1 MDELNDFFSAPITT
15 EDNTPIEETEVETTA
30 SETGS
35 PATATVETSTPET
48 VSNETSDVET
58 PPSDDRTNKPN
69 WVPVSALTAE
79 RNKARENE
87 QEVERLRNELARFQ
101 QVTPAQTAP
110 VYQTP
115 VQPQT
120 LAEQGIPDPV
130 DDPQGFYQH
139 TLNAARQEIQVQH
152 VQHSRIR
159 AVAKHGADYVNEV
172 ATWAVAHTQQYP
184 AFEREMLMQPDPA
197 EWVIEQKKR
206 FDLTNSFVVDPDAYV
221 RARAAELGFVA
232 VAPVAPAATS
242 TPALKDT
249 GPASLVTAKSN
260 TEAVSPKQAAK
271 DSFDAIFKR

>member
-1 MDELNDFFSAPITT
+1 MDDLSDFFSVPTT
-15 EDNTPIEETEVETTA
+15 TDDNTPLVEEQVETTETVTETPEPATEETTLETASTETPEVETPT
-30 SETGS
+30 SE
-35 PATATVETSTPET
+35 
-48 VSNETSDVET
+48 
-58 PPSDDRTNKPN
+58 DRTGNPN
-69 WVPVSALTAE
+69 WVPVSALTAQ

-87 QEVERLRNELARFQ
+87 QEVERLRNELARYQ

-139 TLNAARQEIQVQH
+139 TLNAARQEMQTQH
-152 VQHSRIR
+152 VQHSRQR
-159 AVAKHGADYVNEV
+159 AVAKYGADLVNDV
-172 ATWAVAHTQQYP
+172 ATWAVAHNQQNP

-206 FDLTNSFVVDPDAYV
+206 FDLTNSFVADPDAYV

-232 VAPVAPAATS
+232 VAPVAPAATT
-242 TPALKDT
+242 TPALKNT

-260 TEAVSPKQAAK
+260 TEAVDLKQAAK
-271 DSFDAIFKR
+271 DTFDAIFKR